1 MPPLPPPTTRGRA
14 KSRLWANDEELAKKD
29 DDLTDPRLLR
39 HGNQWQTA
47 GRIPRPRPIARFAAY
62 AVIAF
67 LLILGFSKLFS
78 GRADPSLQRPYVDQ
92 HLAIEIPAHD
102 GSKEPTTPDSRVRGS
117 DGRGALPEPA
127 KTYSGPLKLPAL
139 GQSLH
144 AIGSTGGKQSK
155 NRNVLFAAAS
165 LKSATTLLPFAC
177 KMAYEH
183 VNYVHFALLGRSEI
197 SLLELIKINGI
208 DNSCP
213 LILHGAIHEPH
224 FAQSCTGIF
233 QGRRE

>member
-1 MPPLPPPTTRGRA
+1 MPPPPPTRGRA

-39 HGNQWQTA
+39 QGLQWQTA
-47 GRIPRPRPIARFAAY
+47 GRIPRRRPIARFAAY
-62 AVIAF
+62 AVVAF
-67 LLILGFSKLFS
+67 LLIVGFAKLFS
-78 GRADPSLQRPYVDQ
+78 GRADSSLDRPYVDR
-92 HLAIEIPAHD
+92 HLSNEIPTHD
-102 GSKEPTTPDSRVRGS
+102 TSKGPTVPDDKVGGGDS
-117 DGRGALPEPA
+117 GRGASLEPA

-144 AIGSTGGKQSK
+144 AIGSTGGKQPK
-155 NRNVLFAAAS
+155 NRNVLFAAGS

-177 KMAYEH
+177 KMAFEH

-197 SLLELIKINGI
+197 SLLELLKINGI

-213 LILHGAIHEPH
+213 LILHGAIHMPQL
-224 FAQSCTGIF
+224 AQ
-233 QGRRE
+233 